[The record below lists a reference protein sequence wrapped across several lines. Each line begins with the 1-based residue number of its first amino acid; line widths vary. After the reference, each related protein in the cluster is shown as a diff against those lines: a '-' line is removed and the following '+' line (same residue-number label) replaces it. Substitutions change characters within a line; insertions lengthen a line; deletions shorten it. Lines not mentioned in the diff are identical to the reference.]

1 VDIGIDTYS
10 YHRLYGEVRNGE
22 TQVPPNQRWPH
33 DPERALAHAAA
44 LRANSVFLETCYLPP
59 ADQVVEAFRGAP
71 GRLRLGFSWGH
82 PWPMGTVHGLDG
94 GRSAAAETDLRAW
107 IDASA
112 GLSLPLMRFTAG
124 SPASRG
130 DDPADKLVHRL
141 VAPIRRSA
149 DYAAEKGVALAL
161 ENHGD
166 LTAVE
171 MVALLS
177 IVERGNLGVCLDNV
191 NLVRV
196 GDDMAVGTD
205 LLAPHT
211 IMVQLKDC
219 EGGDPTVPGGPI
231 STALGEGTADI
242 AGVLGTLRRH
252 GFQGPVCVELGSLP
266 PDADELALV
275 ERSVTWLRAQ
285 PGGVHQE
292 RTVKIGPS

>member
-10 YHRLYGEVRNGE
+10 YHRLYGELRIGE
-22 TQVPPNQRWPH
+22 TPVASDQRWPQR
-33 DPERALAHAAA
+33 PELAPAHAATLGA
-44 LRANSVFLETCYLPP
+44 DWVFLETCYLPP
-59 ADQVVEAFRGAP
+59 VDRVVEAFRDLSG
-71 GRLRLGFSWGH
+71 GLRLGFSWGH

-94 GRSAAAETDLRAW
+94 GRSPAAETDLRAW

-112 GLSLPLMRFTAG
+112 RLALPLMRFTAG

-130 DDPADKLVHRL
+130 DDPAEKLIHRL
-141 VAPIRRSA
+141 VGPVRRSA
-149 DYAAEKGVALAL
+149 DYAADHGVALAL

-191 NLVRV
+191 NLIRV

-211 IMVQLKDC
+211 LMVQLKDC
-219 EGGDPTVPGGPI
+219 ERGDATVPGGPI

-242 AGVLGTLRRH
+242 TGVLGTLRRH
-252 GFQGPVCVELGSLP
+252 GFHGPVCVELGSLP
-266 PDADELALV
+266 PESDELAMV
-275 ERSVTWLRAQ
+275 ERSVAWLRSESGEMNRQ
-285 PGGVHQE
+285 C
-292 RTVKIGPS
+292 T

>member
-10 YHRLYGEVRNGE
+10 YHRLYGEPRIGE
-22 TQVPPNQRWPH
+22 TQVPSNQRWPH
-33 DPERALAHAAA
+33 NPERALAHAAT
-44 LRANSVFLETCYLPP
+44 LRADSVFLETCYLPP
-59 ADQVVEAFRGAP
+59 VDRVVEAFRDLP
-71 GRLRLGFSWGH
+71 GLPRLAFSWGH
-82 PWPMGTVHGLDG
+82 PWPTGTVDGLDG
-94 GRSAAAETDLRAW
+94 GRSPAAETDLRAW

-112 GLSLPLMRFTAG
+112 SLSLPLMRFTAG

-130 DDPADKLVHRL
+130 DDPAEKLIYRL
-141 VAPIRRSA
+141 VGPVRRSA
-149 DYAAEKGVALAL
+149 DYAADHGVALAL

-171 MVALLS
+171 MVALLG

-191 NLVRV
+191 NLIRV

-219 EGGDPTVPGGPI
+219 EGGDATVPGGPI

-252 GFQGPVCVELGSLP
+252 HFRGPVCVELGSLP

-275 ERSVTWLRAQ
+275 ERSVTWLRSQ
-285 PGGVHQE
+285 SGDVHHE
-292 RTVKIGPS
+292 RK